1 MMRRWPVA
9 FDTRWQQWLLD
20 RNRRRFATGLWIALA
35 LYPCFGILD
44 VVAGTSA
51 LRFLWT
57 TRAVVIAG
65 TVLMFGLRSG
75 RLFDHHPELLT
86 AGYTIFVAGGISAMT
101 IFIGG
106 MSSEYYAGLSL
117 VIVGAGLLFV
127 WRPVTVCVT
136 RGAGPNVALPA
147 WSASTTHVPTAVKVT
162 SPAAMVQPR
171 LVESSVMTVG

>member
-1 MMRRWPVA
+1 RGVARDRRTRGASREAADPRGGERRQSVRGDLQGMMRRWPVA

-136 RGAGPNVALPA
+136 QL
-147 WSASTTHVPTAVKVT
+147 
-162 SPAAMVQPR
+162 
-171 LVESSVMTVG
+171 LVIGSFV